1 MHSEDSV
8 VIHIFTRDLRLQ
20 DNPSLFH
27 AASCGRVWPIYV
39 DDHDY
44 DPYPAGGASRWWL
57 HQSLDSLKKQLKGG
71 LSIFKGELVEVVSA
85 LLERFSIHGVFWNRC
100 FDEYH
105 RQQEDQLLQLL
116 QKRGIAA
123 RSFNAALLWNPWLIT
138 KDDGSYYKVFT
149 PFYRRGCL
157 MGPYQPRPVQPQ
169 PSQIDMADTATLDPG
184 LSLEASGIL
193 PNHPWHKKLEA
204 YWDVSEDAA
213 HKCLQTFIE
222 SGIGDYKK
230 GRDFPSKKHVSRLS
244 PYLRHGQI
252 SPSQIW
258 DAVDDLPQDDN
269 VAHFKSELGWREF
282 SYYLLYHYPHLPKQ
296 NLQPKFDRF
305 QWSHNVD
312 MLKAWQRGETG
323 IPIVDAGMRELY
335 ETGYMHNRTRMIVGS
350 FLVKNMGHHWV
361 EGERWFRE
369 CLVDFDLASNS
380 ASWQWVAGCGTDAAP
395 YFRIFNP
402 VTQGQRFD
410 AEGSY
415 IKQYVPELKRL
426 PQSCLFAPWEAPG
439 LVLQEADVI
448 LGENYPRPIVDLK
461 QSRELALEKFR
472 KLSS

>member
-1 MHSEDSV
+1 MSTNDRI
-8 VIHIFTRDLRLQ
+8 VIHIFTRDFRLQ

-27 AASCGRVWPIYV
+27 AASCGRVWPVFI

-57 HQSLDSLKKQLKGG
+57 YQSLKDLQQRLSGG
-71 LSIFKGELVEVVSA
+71 LSIFKGELVQVISELV
-85 LLERFSIHGVFWNRC
+85 ERFPVQGVFWNRY
-100 FDEYH
+100 FDQYH
-105 RQQEDQLLQLL
+105 RGQEDQLLKIL
-116 QKRGIAA
+116 QKRGIAG
-123 RSFNAALLWNPWLIT
+123 RNFNAALLWNPWLIT
-138 KDDGSYYKVFT
+138 KDDGTFYKVFT

-157 MGPYQPRPVQPQ
+157 SGPYKPRPVLQT
-169 PSQIDMADTATLDPG
+169 PSHLEMANVVELDPG
-184 LSLEASGIL
+184 LALDSSGIL
-193 PNHPWHKKLEA
+193 PSHAWHKKLES
-204 YWDVSEDAA
+204 YWKVSEDAA
-213 HKCLQTFIE
+213 HQCLQQFIE
-222 SGIGDYKK
+222 NGIGDYKK
-230 GRDFPSKKHVSRLS
+230 GRDFPGKKHVSRLS

-258 DAVDDLPQDDN
+258 DAVDDLPPDDN

-282 SYYLLYHYPHLPKQ
+282 SYYLLFHYPHLPEQ

-305 QWSHNVD
+305 QWEQSAE
-312 MLKAWQRGETG
+312 MLDAWQRGLTG

-335 ETGYMHNRTRMIVGS
+335 ETGYMHNRLRMIVGS

-361 EGERWFRE
+361 EGERWFRN

-410 AEGSY
+410 PEGIY
-415 IKQYVPELKRL
+415 TKRFVPELARL
-426 PQSCLFAPWEAPG
+426 PQACLFAPWEAPG
-439 LVLQEADVI
+439 LVLQEADVV
-448 LGENYPRPIVDLK
+448 LGDNYPRPIVDLK
-461 QSRELALEKFR
+461 SSREVALEKFR